1 MRLLGDVLH
10 DVFEVAV
17 QNFADLAEHI
27 GLDVLSFGELCHR
40 SGGYS
45 RQGNQILLIHV
56 FVNQELPQF
65 VVADHCQIPPL
76 PFFPVQLVAAW
87 GKFDH
92 YVAVD
97 DFLCFL
103 VVVVY
108 VVDGDEYL
116 VSGIPVDLNDLS
128 YGVLSN
134 VFEKEG
140 VVYQMGEF
148 GQVEAS
154 DVKHYESFIIRARAM
169 VVES

>member
-1 MRLLGDVLH
+1 M
-10 DVFEVAV
+10 
-17 QNFADLAEHI
+17 
-27 GLDVLSFGELCHR
+27 
-40 SGGYS
+40 
-45 RQGNQILLIHV
+45 
-56 FVNQELPQF
+56 
-65 VVADHCQIPPL
+65 
-76 PFFPVQLVAAW
+76 PVQLVAAW

-97 DFLCFL
+97 DFLRFL

-116 VSGIPVDLNDLS
+116 VSGIPVNFNDLF
-128 YGVLSN
+128 YGVIPD

-140 VVYQMGEF
+140 VVYQMGEL

-169 VVES
+169 IVES